1 MTKKILVLGGS
12 GFLGSH
18 VADAL
23 TNYGYKVI
31 VADKKKSQWINKNQI
46 FKTCDIKN
54 NKHLEKLTKGM
65 HAVFNFAAIADLETS
80 LDNPIETV
88 ETNILPVVNL
98 LKICKK
104 NKVKRFVQASTV
116 YVGGAYGSFYKSSKL
131 ACESY
136 IEEFQKRYNLDYSI
150 LRYGT
155 IYGPRSE
162 KTNSVFQIIKNALK
176 NKSIVYGGNPEIV
189 RDYIHVY
196 DAAKASVK
204 SLENDFKKKKI
215 KSLIKDYTI
224 NKPIII
230 AGFGDDGHFASIFP
244 SSKFYSKLV
253 NLRKKKYIFKV
264 EKIGEPCVERITMN
278 LSLVINS
285 KKIILV
291 ISNKKKKKLFK
302 HFINKNNKKNTTVK
316 ILVKN
321 AKNKLLIYNNKRL
334 YVLREFLR
342 NNLA

>member
-1 MTKKILVLGGS
+1 MLIKDFLDKFISKSIITNKTANIVLSGGKSPLKLYKYMARQNFKWGNVKLSLLDERIVKNRSKFSNFLIVKKI
-12 GFLGSH
+12 F
-18 VADAL
+18 
-23 TNYGYKVI
+23 
-31 VADKKKSQWINKNQI
+31 DKK
-46 FKTCDIKN
+46 IK
-54 NKHLEKLTKGM
+54 KE
-65 HAVFNFAAIADLETS
+65 NF
-80 LDNPIETV
+80 
-88 ETNILPVVNL
+88 VNM
-98 LKICKK
+98 IDC
-104 NKVKRFVQASTV
+104 
-116 YVGGAYGSFYKSSKL
+116 
-131 ACESY
+131 
-136 IEEFQKRYNLDYSI
+136 
-150 LRYGT
+150 
-155 IYGPRSE
+155 
-162 KTNSVFQIIKNALK
+162 
-176 NKSIVYGGNPEIV
+176 
-189 RDYIHVY
+189 
-196 DAAKASVK
+196 
-204 SLENDFKKKKI
+204 FKKKKI

-244 SSKFYSKLV
+244 SSKFYSKLI

-291 ISNKKKKKLFK
+291 ISNKKKKRLFK

>member
-204 SLENDFKKKKI
+204 SLENDFKNKKVIISGNQTIKVKDLLKIVMEILNIKSKI
-215 KSLIKDYTI
+215 KYVKKNKVRMFTHYTSTPYSMEHTLVMKYNSKMNVDIGQGLLHLIKDF
-224 NKPIII
+224 KK
-230 AGFGDDGHFASIFP
+230 HQ
-244 SSKFYSKLV
+244 SS
-253 NLRKKKYIFKV
+253 
-264 EKIGEPCVERITMN
+264 
-278 LSLVINS
+278 
-285 KKIILV
+285 
-291 ISNKKKKKLFK
+291 
-302 HFINKNNKKNTTVK
+302 
-316 ILVKN
+316 
-321 AKNKLLIYNNKRL
+321 
-334 YVLREFLR
+334 
-342 NNLA
+342 